1 MARGVQVGT
10 DNINGVEIPLFVEE
24 YEPSLGYFKSNLE
37 LFEYY
42 YKIATDQNIDPQ
54 ILHDYADF
62 CSDVN
67 LSKEEYEKSKGP
79 FRFEVVRLAIRYLFC
94 SDNSKDI
101 VPKEKLKD

>member
-1 MARGVQVGT
+1 MARGIQVGT
-10 DNINGVEIPLFVEE
+10 DNIDGVEIPLFVEE

-62 CSDVN
+62 VVTSIYQ
-67 LSKEEYEKSKGP
+67 KKSMKSQKAP
-79 FRFEVVRLAIRYLFC
+79 LDLR
-94 SDNSKDI
+94 
-101 VPKEKLKD
+101 